1 MFNSPPS
8 SFAMRVVLFLL
19 ADAGRFCIVVA
30 LLLGDRV
37 AAADDGRCLRSR
49 GDGRETN
56 GAASFEVG
64 SFPEYVRM
72 IVFTD
77 LDDEVVCF

>member
-1 MFNSPPS
+1 M
-8 SFAMRVVLFLL
+8 
-19 ADAGRFCIVVA
+19 VA
-30 LLLGDRV
+30 LLLGDRAV
-37 AAADDGRCLRSR
+37 AADDGRCLRSR

-56 GAASFEVG
+56 GAASLVVA

>member
-1 MFNSPPS
+1 M
-8 SFAMRVVLFLL
+8 
-19 ADAGRFCIVVA
+19 VA

-56 GAASFEVG
+56 GAAPFEVA